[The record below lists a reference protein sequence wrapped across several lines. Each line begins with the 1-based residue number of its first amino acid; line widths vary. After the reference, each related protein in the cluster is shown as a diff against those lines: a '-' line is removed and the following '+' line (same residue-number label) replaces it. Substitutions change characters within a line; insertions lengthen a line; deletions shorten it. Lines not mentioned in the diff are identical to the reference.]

1 MRLSIEFR
9 FFLVYNFD
17 MDSFG
22 NKLKE
27 LRNDKGLTQ
36 KAMAEQLNISIPT
49 LSHWECDYQE
59 PAFKDLIMLS
69 AFFDVTVDE
78 LLGISEGGATA
89 TISPMGDHYSPEER
103 QLIEEYRKLPADSKK
118 LILRMVGVSSTLQ
131 GAKKKV

>member
-1 MRLSIEFR
+1 
-9 FFLVYNFD
+9 

-69 AFFDVTVDE
+69 AYFNVTVDE
-78 LLGISEGGATA
+78 LLGISEGGSIPTVA
-89 TISPMGDHYSPEER
+89 PMGDTYTTEER
-103 QLIEEYRKLPADSKK
+103 QLIEEYRKLPADSRK
-118 LILRMVGVSSTLQ
+118 LVLRMVGVTSTSK
-131 GAKKKV
+131 GAKKKA